1 MVAGDHLWLG
11 TGKGVVVV
19 FSVSEAV
26 PETEAAIA
34 QLAQNTSEPAVVTV
48 EEAGSSASKA
58 GQGLVT
64 AGLTGGEGASQ
75 EIDEP
80 STESTWRERTDYYQN
95 RRTAFGRTL
104 RGPCVRQTK
113 RTTSPSS
120 SPALFQLHYESSYQ
134 LAQADS
140 VKVLLPLW

>member
-1 MVAGDHLWLG
+1 MVAGGHLWLG

-34 QLAQNTSEPAVVTV
+34 QLAQNTIEPAVVTV
-48 EEAGSSASKA
+48 EDSASKA

-64 AGLTGGEGASQ
+64 AGLPGGEGASQ
-75 EIDEP
+75 EP
-80 STESTWRERTDYYQN
+80 STESTWRDRTDYYQN

-113 RTTSPSS
+113 RTTSPSP
-120 SPALFQLHYESSYQ
+120 SPAVFQLHYESSYL
-134 LAQADS
+134 LAEADS